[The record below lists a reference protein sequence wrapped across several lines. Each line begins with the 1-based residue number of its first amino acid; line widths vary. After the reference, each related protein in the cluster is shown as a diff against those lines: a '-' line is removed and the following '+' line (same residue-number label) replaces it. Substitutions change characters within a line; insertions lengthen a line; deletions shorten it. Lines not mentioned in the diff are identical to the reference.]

1 VSHPRHPK
9 SDEIDR
15 ALLEMRPWKEIRSML
30 GIGERSVNSAA
41 RRLTML
47 RIPVTRAERELLA
60 DRRGIDRRLVP

>member
-1 VSHPRHPK
+1 MSHPRHPK
-9 SDEIDR
+9 SDDIDR
-15 ALLEMRPWKEIRSML
+15 ALLEMRPWKEIRAML
-30 GIGERSVNSAA
+30 KIGERSVNSAA

>member
-1 VSHPRHPK
+1 
-9 SDEIDR
+9 
-15 ALLEMRPWKEIRSML
+15 ML
-30 GIGERSVNSAA
+30 KIGERSVNSAA

>member
-1 VSHPRHPK
+1 
-9 SDEIDR
+9 
-15 ALLEMRPWKEIRSML
+15 MRSWKEIRAML
-30 GIGERSVNSAA
+30 KIGERSVNSAA